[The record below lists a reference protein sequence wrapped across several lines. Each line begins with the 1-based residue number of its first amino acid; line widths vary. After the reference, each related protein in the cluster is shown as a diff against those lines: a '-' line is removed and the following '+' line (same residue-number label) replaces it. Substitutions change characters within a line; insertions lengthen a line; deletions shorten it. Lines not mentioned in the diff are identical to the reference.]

1 MKGLGIGVSLPI
13 LAQLTANFTMITYAV
28 PILKMSGT
36 SFNPY
41 ASSIVFAV
49 MLIIGSSTTTYFAD
63 ILGRKRLILISL
75 IGSAIG
81 QLLASLYHY
90 LYLNGYEMSSFAW
103 VPVVSLSF
111 VIFISA
117 AGILPLQIIC
127 TIEYLPPKVCLF
139 VFINELHAIIFFM
152 FCRFEP
158 LACH

>member
-90 LYLNGYEMSSFAW
+90 LYLNGYDMSAFAW

-139 VFINELHAIIFFM
+139 VFIMNSAQ
-152 FCRFEP
+152 
-158 LACH
+158 